1 MSRTIL
7 AAIGLIALA
16 ACGGGDKRA
25 APTRAKAPATT
36 STQRVASRSK
46 SATKGS
52 QKSKGSQKKKKAAA
66 RPDTTTKRNPLTN

>member
-16 ACGGGDKRA
+16 ACGGGDKQATPRR
-25 APTRAKAPATT
+25 PKAPA
-36 STQRVASRSK
+36 QRVASKSK
-46 SATKGS
+46 SVTRSS
-52 QKSKGSQKKKKAAA
+52 QKAKGPQKKKAA

>member
-16 ACGGGDKRA
+16 ACGGGDKQATPRR
-25 APTRAKAPATT
+25 PKAPAAT
-36 STQRVASRSK
+36 STQRVASKPK
-46 SATKGS
+46 SAARSS
-52 QKSKGSQKKKKAAA
+52 QKAKGPQKKKAA

>member
-16 ACGGGDKRA
+16 ACGGGDKK
-25 APTRAKAPATT
+25 APPSRPKAPAP

-52 QKSKGSQKKKKAAA
+52 QKPKSSQKKKKASA
-66 RPDTTTKRNPLTN
+66 RPDTTTRRNPLTN

>member
-7 AAIGLIALA
+7 TAIGLLALT
-16 ACGGGDKRA
+16 ACGGGDKKATPSRPKA
-25 APTRAKAPATT
+25 AGTT
-36 STQRVASRSK
+36 STQRVASRPK

-52 QKSKGSQKKKKAAA
+52 QKSKGAQKKKRAAA

>member
-16 ACGGGDKRA
+16 ACGGGDKKATPHR
-25 APTRAKAPATT
+25 PKAPQTT
-36 STQRVASRSK
+36 SAQRVASGSR

-52 QKSKGSQKKKKAAA
+52 QKKKKKAAA
-66 RPDTTTKRNPLTN
+66 RPDTTTRRNPLTN

>member
-16 ACGGGDKRA
+16 ACGGGDKQATPRR
-25 APTRAKAPATT
+25 PKAPAAT
-36 STQRVASRSK
+36 STQRVASKPK
-46 SATKGS
+46 SATRSS
-52 QKSKGSQKKKKAAA
+52 QKAKGPQKKKKAA

>member
-16 ACGGGDKRA
+16 ACGGGDKQATPRR
-25 APTRAKAPATT
+25 PKAPAAT
-36 STQRVASRSK
+36 STQRVASKSK
-46 SATKGS
+46 SATRSS
-52 QKSKGSQKKKKAAA
+52 QKAKGPQKKKAA